1 MTDRSSADLDAEA
14 PPATAFRDVVV
25 IGGGCYGTFY
35 ATQLRQAKGRGRL
48 QVERVLVVDRN
59 PDCQASRD
67 LPADPDR
74 SVVVSSWADFL
85 DRWLLHAAPPAGA
98 PDDAIVPSPLMPH
111 LMAEWLL
118 RQAHARWPARVITLG
133 PTPEPLGTPYDRAS
147 DDQNRY
153 VSFADWICPTH
164 CVEPHVCPMIKGP
177 RTWEMRD
184 AVTAYV
190 ERLDRARP
198 TVGPALFVT
207 RHRAFGVGMFDVAE
221 ARAARAL
228 LDQVER
234 MPGGA
239 DLIVGTLSSCH
250 GALAR
255 LRIGPG
261 H

>member
-1 MTDRSSADLDAEA
+1 
-14 PPATAFRDVVV
+14 
-25 IGGGCYGTFY
+25 
-35 ATQLRQAKGRGRL
+35 
-48 QVERVLVVDRN
+48 LVVDRN
-59 PDCQASRD
+59 SDCRASRE
-67 LPADPDR
+67 LGPDPHR
-74 SVVVSSWADFL
+74 SLVVSEWDGFL
-85 DRWLLHAAPPAGA
+85 DRWLEHPAPMVGA

-118 RQAHARWPARVITLG
+118 RTARLRWPSRTITFG
-133 PTPEPLGTPYDRAS
+133 PAPEPLRTPYDRAGE
-147 DDQNRY
+147 DGNRY

-164 CVEPHVCPMIKGP
+164 CVEPHICPAIKGP

-190 ERLDRARP
+190 DRLGRARP

-228 LDQVER
+228 LDRVEG
-234 MPGGA
+234 MTDGT
-239 DLIVGTLSSCH
+239 DVIVGTLSSCH

-255 LRIGPG
+255 IRIGPD
-261 H
+261 